1 MRNIVIEDNFG
12 LLQLD
17 NPHFQ
22 DASGLIESY
31 SNAKTVTPLSLQL
44 NEILIH
50 SGNIDPDILAQIP
63 DQRLQNQHH
72 IKIGNAASPLP
83 AQVLADSKLMDI
95 LRRQPSV
102 LNPIVLSAEAAELAK
117 ELQAGMVM
125 RTSSVNDVS
134 QVYPTR
140 DFLEENPPTVLN
152 SKAAQVE
159 IFAELDRQNGT
170 NYIPESHVV
179 RNNSELTDAVLR
191 LLQQHRGVMLKEN
204 LSTGGNGVTRFFK
217 DYLEQIAIQIKTDV
231 PEDTLS
237 AFTKSQEI
245 TYGEKNP
252 LVVQEFIP
260 MVISNPSIEM
270 FVPPPD
276 GFNGRGPQAPWV
288 TYAGDMIIQAHSYL
302 GIRIPDPLLVNPQT
316 KGIHERQRRYCEAF
330 EGLVSA
336 ALKIAKYYQEMG
348 YVGIMDCDCGIAI
361 NEREEIFGKI
371 FESNLGR
378 ETGGTLPHLLLKK
391 AGLGIK
397 SAAIQVLNLQW
408 GSDAEYS
415 PKEVIQR
422 LNSHGYQSKR
432 GGFIVTS
439 VTPDYRLFSGIGIAT
454 TTKKTAQLINE
465 IVKTCKKI

>member
-179 RNNSELTDAVLR
+179 R
-191 LLQQHRGVMLKEN
+191 K
-204 LSTGGNGVTRFFK
+204 
-217 DYLEQIAIQIKTDV
+217 I
-231 PEDTLS
+231 
-237 AFTKSQEI
+237 
-245 TYGEKNP
+245 
-252 LVVQEFIP
+252 
-260 MVISNPSIEM
+260 
-270 FVPPPD
+270 
-276 GFNGRGPQAPWV
+276 GR
-288 TYAGDMIIQAHSYL
+288 AH
-302 GIRIPDPLLVNPQT
+302 V
-316 KGIHERQRRYCEAF
+316 
-330 EGLVSA
+330 
-336 ALKIAKYYQEMG
+336 
-348 YVGIMDCDCGIAI
+348 
-361 NEREEIFGKI
+361 
-371 FESNLGR
+371 
-378 ETGGTLPHLLLKK
+378 
-391 AGLGIK
+391 
-397 SAAIQVLNLQW
+397 
-408 GSDAEYS
+408 
-415 PKEVIQR
+415 
-422 LNSHGYQSKR
+422 
-432 GGFIVTS
+432 
-439 VTPDYRLFSGIGIAT
+439 
-454 TTKKTAQLINE
+454 
-465 IVKTCKKI
+465 